1 VKGKQTKSTAAQKL
15 YRPISEVSALLD
27 VKPHIL
33 RYWETQFQGLRPKKN
48 RAGNRMY
55 RPEEIELLARIKH
68 LLKGRRFTV
77 EGARRKLAEE
87 KEQGA
92 RGARKPVRV
101 TAARAATAAA
111 KPGARPAARTG
122 SRTAGGAGAKATPA
136 AARAAAE
143 ATASRESERRA
154 AIAEVREGLLSL
166 ARELRAADGSES
178 GDVRL
183 LAVREPVSA

>member
-1 VKGKQTKSTAAQKL
+1 VTGKQTRSTAAQKL

-33 RYWETQFQGLRPKKN
+33 RYWETKFEGLHPKKN

-55 RPEEIELLARIKH
+55 RPEEIELLTRIKH

-87 KEQGA
+87 KEQA
-92 RGARKPVRV
+92 AKGARKSVRV
-101 TAARAATAAA
+101 TAARAAPAADKA
-111 KPGARPAARTG
+111 AARPAARAG
-122 SRTAGGAGAKATPA
+122 SGAAPGSGAKAAAA

-143 ATASRESERRA
+143 ANAAREGERQA
-154 AIAEVREGLLSL
+154 VIAEVREGLLNL
-166 ARELRAADGSES
+166 ARELRTADGSES

-183 LAVREPVSA
+183 VAVREPVSA